1 MYLTGQPSDIFAS
14 ILQILIPLRL
24 LIHLAILGWPVFD
37 STAQY
42 AFPKINIF

>member
-1 MYLTGQPSDIFAS
+1 MYLTGQPQDIFAS

-37 STAQY
+37 STAQS